1 MQDIVSKETG
11 CALSFRTIWN
21 LDLGTG
27 NPQGAFIDYLLMRRI
42 KMDKRDQELL
52 DKQLSSISGP
62 PQDGGIIGLTIIAVF
77 LVGIGIGNILSKSTH
92 ANTNYAAL
100 DSTAQSSQ

>member
-1 MQDIVSKETG
+1 MCERFMSWIGGNCG
-11 CALSFRTIWN
+11 CALSFIWN

-27 NPQGAFIDYLLMRRI
+27 NLQGAFIDHLLMRRI
-42 KMDKRDQELL
+42 KNGQTRPGTFGQAT
-52 DKQLSSISGP
+52 SGP
-62 PQDGGIIGLTIIAVF
+62 PQGDGIIGLTIIAVF
-77 LVGIGIGNILSKSTH
+77 LVGIGIDNILSKSTH

>member
-1 MQDIVSKETG
+1 MDAPYRS
-11 CALSFRTIWN
+11 RTIWN

-27 NPQGAFIDYLLMRRI
+27 NLQGAFIDHLLMRR
-42 KMDKRDQELL
+42 RNQERL

-62 PQDGGIIGLTIIAVF
+62 PQGGGIIGLTIIAVF

>member
-1 MQDIVSKETG
+1 MRRIVQ
-11 CALSFRTIWN
+11 AIWN

-27 NPQGAFIDYLLMRRI
+27 TLLSAFIDHLLIEEI

-52 DKQLSSISGP
+52 DKQLSSISSS
-62 PQDGGIIGLTIIAVF
+62 PQGGGIIGLTIIVVF

-100 DSTAQSSQ
+100 NSTAQSSQ